1 MNEKTNPTAGEETVT
16 KGETFSLKTII
27 LLISGATFGLFS
39 GLIFPL
45 FLHGST
51 NNQATALNYNQIQ
64 SMIQEQT
71 ESKAR
76 VNTTGETLATNST
89 FEAVIDEP
97 YPIEENLAELM
108 NVLFGEDYEA
118 LKNERFAQDE
128 EGFIEYLKEI
138 YPDSKEAFVQYMME
152 NRGEER
158 EFLEDRWELAGLFV
172 DSKELRGNAIPAF
185 LQAPRE
191 YFVRPENLNRAY
203 ADTWMPIGWGATITD
218 PDVVSMMTTSLDL
231 QPGERVLEI
240 GTGSGYQSSI
250 LSFMTDEVYSIEIIE
265 PLYHETNEIYIEKSQ
280 DYPTF
285 NHIRRKL
292 DDGFYGWE
300 KYAPFDAI
308 IVTCAIDHLPPPLL
322 KQLAPD
328 GVMVVPLGPPGRQY
342 IMEIIKTED
351 ENGNVSVSR
360 RDVYNGL
367 SVKFIP
373 FRDNDGTSYSRQ

>member
-1 MNEKTNPTAGEETVT
+1 
-16 KGETFSLKTII
+16 
-27 LLISGATFGLFS
+27 
-39 GLIFPL
+39 
-45 FLHGST
+45 
-51 NNQATALNYNQIQ
+51 
-64 SMIQEQT
+64 
-71 ESKAR
+71 
-76 VNTTGETLATNST
+76 
-89 FEAVIDEP
+89 
-97 YPIEENLAELM
+97 M

>member
-1 MNEKTNPTAGEETVT
+1 MMAIGAR
-16 KGETFSLKTII
+16 
-27 LLISGATFGLFS
+27 SG
-39 GLIFPL
+39 
-45 FLHGST
+45 
-51 NNQATALNYNQIQ
+51 Q
-64 SMIQEQT
+64 
-71 ESKAR
+71 
-76 VNTTGETLATNST
+76 
-89 FEAVIDEP
+89 
-97 YPIEENLAELM
+97 
-108 NVLFGEDYEA
+108 
-118 LKNERFAQDE
+118 
-128 EGFIEYLKEI
+128 
-138 YPDSKEAFVQYMME
+138 
-152 NRGEER
+152 
-158 EFLEDRWELAGLFV
+158 FLEDRWELAGLFV
-172 DSKELRGNAIPAF
+172 ESKELRGNAIPAF

-265 PLYHETNEIYIEKSQ
+265 PLYHETNEIYIEKAE

-373 FRDNDGTSYSRQ
+373 FRDNDGTSYSKQ

>member
-97 YPIEENLAELM
+97 YPIEENLADLM

>member
-97 YPIEENLAELM
+97 YPIEANLAELM

>member
-1 MNEKTNPTAGEETVT
+1 V
-16 KGETFSLKTII
+16 
-27 LLISGATFGLFS
+27 GLFV
-39 GLIFPL
+39 GLIFPF
-45 FLHGST
+45 FLHGSN
-51 NNQATALNYNQIQ
+51 NNQSEALSFGQIQ

-71 ESKAR
+71 ASKAR

-89 FEAVIDEP
+89 FEMVIDEA
-97 YPIEENLAELM
+97 YPIEENLAALM
-108 NVLFGEDYEA
+108 NVLFGEDYQA
-118 LKNERFAQDE
+118 LKNERFAEDE
-128 EGFIEYLKEI
+128 DGFIEYLKEI
-138 YPDSKEAFVQYMME
+138 YPNSKEAFVQYMMS

-158 EFLEDRWELAGLFV
+158 AFLEDRWELAGLFV
-172 DSKELRGNAIPAF
+172 ESKELRGNAIPAF

-265 PLYHETNEIYIEKSQ
+265 PLYHETNEIYIEKAE

-351 ENGNVSVSR
+351 ENGKVSVSR

-373 FRDNDGTSYSRQ
+373 FRDNDGTSYSKQ